1 MKLKLASV
9 GLFALAPLAAQA
21 ELVEMNNAEL
31 ATVQGQAFTIPGVLV
46 SRTVG
51 VGVNSEFTSPTYDA
65 TYADVPG
72 GVERESNFVTK
83 YTVSPFFTYTST
95 GNYTGNDYRTV
106 ESGIDIDVVDVNY
119 SRTRTFLWFN
129 PQR

>member
-31 ATVQGQAFTIPGVLV
+31 ATVQGQAFTIPGVLI
-46 SRTVG
+46 SRTFD
-51 VGVNSEFTSPTYDA
+51 VGVNTQFTSPTYDA
-65 TYADVPG
+65 TYTDVPG